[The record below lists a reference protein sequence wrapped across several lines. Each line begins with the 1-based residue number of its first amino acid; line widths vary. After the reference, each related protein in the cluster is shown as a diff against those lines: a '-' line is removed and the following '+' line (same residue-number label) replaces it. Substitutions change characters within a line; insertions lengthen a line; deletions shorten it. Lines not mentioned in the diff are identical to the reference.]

1 MDYNREEAISVEPP
15 YELIW
20 EKLKSGGVIPF
31 LGAGASLSCRPKDSQ
46 WKSPKD
52 EFLPS
57 GWELAKYLDDRS
69 GYPSDSQLD
78 LLRVAQYYDGVAGR
92 GGLDDE
98 LHAIFSR
105 VYMHG
110 ELHRFL
116 AELKSPLIVTTNYD
130 TLIEQAF
137 ADQGRAYNVVVYKMS
152 APLVS
157 VKRAGAAEWEDVDP
171 QRLALDLSAAPT
183 IFKMHGS
190 SIPGAPEADSYVI
203 TEDDYV
209 EFLTR
214 MSGQTALP
222 AIFGEPFR
230 RSHFLFLGYGLRD
243 WNLRVI
249 LHKIWKDWPRKYASW
264 AIQERA
270 DPLERE
276 FWKGRKLTI
285 YEMTIADFLI
295 KVREVAARV

>member
-1 MDYNREEAISVEPP
+1 VEPP
-15 YELIW
+15 YELIRDG
-20 EKLKSGGVIPF
+20 LASGRVIPF
-31 LGAGASLSCRPKDSQ
+31 LGAGASLSCRPKDVE

-52 EFLPS
+52 DFLPS
-57 GWELAKYLDDRS
+57 GWELAKYLDERS
-69 GYPSDSQLD
+69 GYPSDTQLD

-105 VYMHG
+105 NYQPG
-110 ELHRFL
+110 DLHHYL
-116 AELKSPLIVTTNYD
+116 AEFANPLIVTTNYD
-130 TLIEQAF
+130 TLLEEAF
-137 ADQGRAYNVVVYKMS
+137 SSKGRPYNVVVYKM
-152 APLVS
+152 ATPLAY
-157 VKRAGAAEWEDVDP
+157 VKRAGAVEWESVDP
-171 QRLALDLSAAPT
+171 QRLTLDLAGAAT

-190 SIPGAPEADSYVI
+190 SIPGAPEEDSYVI

-209 EFLTR
+209 DFLSR
-214 MSGQTALP
+214 MSGQTAVP

-270 DPLERE
+270 DPLERK
-276 FWKGRKLTI
+276 FWSKRNLEI
-285 YEMTIADFLI
+285 FEMSIADFLV

>member
-1 MDYNREEAISVEPP
+1 LEPP
-15 YELIW
+15 YELIRDG
-20 EKLKSGGVIPF
+20 LASGRVIPF
-31 LGAGASLSCRPKDSQ
+31 LGAGASLSCRPKDVE

-52 EFLPS
+52 NFLPS

-69 GYPSDSQLD
+69 GYPSESALD

-105 VYMHG
+105 CYEPG
-110 ELHRFL
+110 DLHHYL
-116 AELKSPLIVTTNYD
+116 AEFKNPLIVTTNYD
-130 TLIEQAF
+130 TLLEEAF
-137 ADQGRAYNVVVYKMS
+137 NKKGKQYNVVVYKM
-152 APLVS
+152 ATPLAY
-157 VKRAGAAEWEDVDP
+157 VKRAGTAEWESVDP
-171 QRLALDLSAAPT
+171 QRLALNLEDTAT

-190 SIPGAPEADSYVI
+190 SIPEAPEEDSYVI

-209 EFLTR
+209 DFLSR
-214 MSGQTALP
+214 MSGQTAVP

-230 RSHFLFLGYGLRD
+230 KSHFLFLGYGLRD

-285 YEMTIADFLI
+285 YEMGIADFLI
-295 KVREVAARV
+295 KAREVPARV

>member
-1 MDYNREEAISVEPP
+1 MEPP
-15 YELIW
+15 YELIS
-20 EKLKSGGVIPF
+20 EGLASGRVIPF
-31 LGAGASLSCRPKDSQ
+31 LGAGASLSCRPKDVQ

-52 EFLPS
+52 DFLPS
-57 GWELAKYLDDRS
+57 GFELAKYLDERS
-69 GYPSDSQLD
+69 GYPSETTLD

-92 GGLDDE
+92 GGLDDA

-105 VYMHG
+105 NYQPG
-110 ELHRFL
+110 DLHDYLTEFG
-116 AELKSPLIVTTNYD
+116 SPLIVTTNYD
-130 TLIEQAF
+130 TLLEEAF
-137 ADQGRAYNVVVYKMS
+137 NRKGKTYNVVVYKM
-152 APLVS
+152 ATPLAYVR
-157 VKRAGAAEWEDVDP
+157 RAGSTAWESVEP
-171 QRLALDLSAAPT
+171 QRLALDLGDRPT

-190 SIPGAPEADSYVI
+190 SIPEAPDEDSYVI
-203 TEDDYV
+203 TEDDYID
-209 EFLTR
+209 FLSR
-214 MSGQTALP
+214 MSGQTAVP

-230 RSHFLFLGYGLRD
+230 RSHFLFLGYGLKD

-285 YEMTIADFLI
+285 YEMGIAEFLVNVK
-295 KVREVAARV
+295 KVPSRA

>member
-1 MDYNREEAISVEPP
+1 LEPP
-15 YELIW
+15 YELIRDG
-20 EKLKSGGVIPF
+20 LASGRVIPF
-31 LGAGASLSCRPKDSQ
+31 LGAGASLSCRPKGLE

-52 EFLPS
+52 NFLPS

-69 GYPSDSQLD
+69 GYPSESALD

-98 LHAIFSR
+98 LNRIFLR
-105 VYMHG
+105 PYEPGDVHT
-110 ELHRFL
+110 FL
-116 AELKSPLIVTTNYD
+116 ADLPSPLIVTTNYD
-130 TLIEQAF
+130 TLLEQALERK
-137 ADQGRAYNVVVYKMS
+137 GRTYNVVVYKM
-152 APLVS
+152 ATPMAF
-157 VKRAGAAEWEDVDP
+157 VKRAGTAEWESVDP
-171 QRLALDLSAAPT
+171 QRLALNLEETPT

-190 SIPGAPEADSYVI
+190 SIAEAPEEGSYVI

-209 EFLTR
+209 DFLSR
-214 MSGQTALP
+214 MSGQTAVP

-264 AIQERA
+264 AIQEKA

-285 YEMTIADFLI
+285 FEMTIADFLL
-295 KVREVAARV
+295 KVREAPARV